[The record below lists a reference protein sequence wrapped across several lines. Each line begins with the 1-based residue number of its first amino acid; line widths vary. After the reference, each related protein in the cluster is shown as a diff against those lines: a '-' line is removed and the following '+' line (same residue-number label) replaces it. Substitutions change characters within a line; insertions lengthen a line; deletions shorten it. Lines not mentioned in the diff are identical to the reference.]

1 MSGYRRPSVFWPL
14 VLIAIGAL
22 LLLENLGMLPT
33 GLWPALIQL
42 WPVTFILLGL
52 DMLIGR
58 RSSAAVAFV
67 VVAGALIVA
76 GALLWAALR
85 AQHMPTG
92 DVQPLIQS
100 AQGAERLEVA
110 LEFSAG
116 ELRVG
121 ALGASD
127 HVMEGT
133 ARNGPGETAAQDY
146 RVRGGIGRLRLR
158 QVTDPLLLP
167 FLAAR
172 SVTAAWEVN
181 LSGELPLGLDVTT
194 GAGSTTL
201 DLEGLRLERLTLRAG
216 VGQTRVIFP
225 SEAAEAEVTTGVGGT
240 AIVLPG
246 DLPARLTVN
255 SGLASVDVPA
265 RFGRSDNVYTTPG
278 FDPAGG
284 FLELEVSAGIGEVR
298 VE

>member
-1 MSGYRRPSVFWPL
+1 MSDYRRPSVFWPL
-14 VLIAIGAL
+14 VLIGIGAL

-42 WPVTFILLGL
+42 WPVLFILLGL
-52 DMLIGR
+52 DMLVGR
-58 RSSAAVAFV
+58 RSPAAVAFV
-67 VVAGALIVA
+67 VVAGTLIVA

-85 AQHMPTG
+85 AQQMPAG
-92 DVQPLIQS
+92 EIQPLIQS
-100 AQGAERLEVA
+100 AQGAERLDVE
-110 LEFSAG
+110 LDFSAG
-116 ELRVG
+116 ELRVA

-158 QVTDPLLLP
+158 QLADPLLLP

-172 SVTAAWEVN
+172 SATAAWELN
-181 LSGELPLGLDVTT
+181 LSGELPLRLDVTT

-201 DLEGLRLERLTLRAG
+201 DLAGLRLEHLALRAG
-216 VGQTRVIFP
+216 VGQTRVIF
-225 SEAAEAEVTTGVGGT
+225 SSQAAVAQVTTGVGGT
-240 AIVLPG
+240 VIDLPD

-265 RFGRSDNVYTTPG
+265 RFSRGDNVYTTPG